1 MSLQIPIQKDIGEY
15 EEKIVGKLSFRTLVC
30 VAGGF
35 GSAILVLFFI
45 MPVGV
50 LFPLMTLRHFGA
62 AILVAALCHFWI
74 GIEVADAAFP
84 VMCASIPFWLAGFWR
99 PFGMRAEKFAPLLAN
114 HHLKDQRLLYACP
127 AAPFLEKPEAGK
139 PTRRARRAAKRKGA
153 EGHEPS
159 RQEDI

>member
-35 GSAILVLFFI
+35 GSAILV
-45 MPVGV
+45 
-50 LFPLMTLRHFGA
+50 A
-62 AILVAALCHFWI
+62 AICHFWI

-99 PFGMRAEKFAPLLAN
+99 PFGMRAEKVAPLLFS
-114 HHLKDQRLLYACP
+114 HHMKDQRLLYESL
-127 AAPFLEKPEAGK
+127 APKHLTLIERGAPS
-139 PTRRARRAAKRKGA
+139 RRAKRMSRRKGA
-153 EGHEPS
+153 EANEPT
-159 RQEDI
+159 REYEEVKERDARGQEEAKG

>member
-35 GSAILVLFFI
+35 GSAILV
-45 MPVGV
+45 
-50 LFPLMTLRHFGA
+50 A
-62 AILVAALCHFWI
+62 AICHFWI

-99 PFGMRAEKFAPLLAN
+99 PFGMCAEKFAPLLFS
-114 HHLKDQRLLYACP
+114 HHMKDQRLLYESP
-127 AAPFLEKPEAGK
+127 AAKHLARGAPS
-139 PTRRARRAAKRKGA
+139 RRAKRMSKRKGVEA
-153 EGHEPS
+153 NEPTREREEIKES
-159 RQEDI
+159 DERGQEEAKG

>member
-35 GSAILVLFFI
+35 GSAILV
-45 MPVGV
+45 
-50 LFPLMTLRHFGA
+50 A
-62 AILVAALCHFWI
+62 AICHFWI

-99 PFGMRAEKFAPLLAN
+99 PFGMRAEKFAPLLFS
-114 HHLKDQRLLYACP
+114 HHLKDQRLLYESP
-127 AAPFLEKPEAGK
+127 APKHLAHIKRGAPS
-139 PTRRARRAAKRKGA
+139 RRAKRMSKRKGA
-153 EGHEPS
+153 EANEPT
-159 RQEDI
+159 REYKEAKERDERGQEEAQE

>member
-35 GSAILVLFFI
+35 GSAILV
-45 MPVGV
+45 
-50 LFPLMTLRHFGA
+50 A
-62 AILVAALCHFWI
+62 AICHFWI

-99 PFGMRAEKFAPLLAN
+99 PFGMRAEKFAPLLFS
-114 HHLKDQRLLYACP
+114 HHLKDQRLLYESP
-127 AAPFLEKPEAGK
+127 APKHLARIERGTP
-139 PTRRARRAAKRKGA
+139 RRKAKRMSKRKGA
-153 EGHEPS
+153 EANEPT
-159 RQEDI
+159 REYEEVKEKDERGQEEAHG

>member
-35 GSAILVLFFI
+35 G
-45 MPVGV
+45 
-50 LFPLMTLRHFGA
+50 A
-62 AILVAALCHFWI
+62 AILVAAICHFWI

-99 PFGMRAEKFAPLLAN
+99 PFGMRAERFAPLLFS
-114 HHLKDQRLLYACP
+114 HHMKDQRLLYESP
-127 AAPFLEKPEAGK
+127 APKHLARIGHGTPS
-139 PTRRARRAAKRKGA
+139 RRAKRMSKRKGA
-153 EGHEPS
+153 EANEPT
-159 RQEDI
+159 REYEEIQERDESGQEEAQG

>member
-35 GSAILVLFFI
+35 GSAILV
-45 MPVGV
+45 
-50 LFPLMTLRHFGA
+50 A
-62 AILVAALCHFWI
+62 AICHFWI

-99 PFGMRAEKFAPLLAN
+99 PFGMRAEKFAPLLFS
-114 HHLKDQRLLYACP
+114 HHMKDQRLLYENL
-127 AAPFLEKPEAGK
+127 APKHLTLIERGAPS
-139 PTRRARRAAKRKGA
+139 RRAKRMSRRKGA
-153 EGHEPS
+153 EANEPT
-159 RQEDI
+159 REYEEVKERDARGQEEAKG

>member
-35 GSAILVLFFI
+35 GSAILV
-45 MPVGV
+45 
-50 LFPLMTLRHFGA
+50 T
-62 AILVAALCHFWI
+62 AICHFWI

-99 PFGMRAEKFAPLLAN
+99 PFGMRAEKFAPLLFS
-114 HHLKDQRLLYACP
+114 HHMKDQRLLYESL
-127 AAPFLEKPEAGK
+127 APKHLTLIERGAPS
-139 PTRRARRAAKRKGA
+139 RRAKRMSRRKGA
-153 EGHEPS
+153 EANEPT
-159 RQEDI
+159 REYEEVKERDARGQEEAKG

>member
-35 GSAILVLFFI
+35 GSAILV
-45 MPVGV
+45 
-50 LFPLMTLRHFGA
+50 A
-62 AILVAALCHFWI
+62 AICHFWI

-99 PFGMRAEKFAPLLAN
+99 PFGMRAEKFAPLLFS
-114 HHLKDQRLLYACP
+114 HHFKDQRLLYESP
-127 AAPFLEKPEAGK
+127 AQKHLSRIERGTPNRKAK
-139 PTRRARRAAKRKGA
+139 RMSKRKGA
-153 EGHEPS
+153 EANEPT
-159 RQEDI
+159 REYEEIKEKDERGQEEAHG

>member
-35 GSAILVLFFI
+35 GSAILV
-45 MPVGV
+45 
-50 LFPLMTLRHFGA
+50 A
-62 AILVAALCHFWI
+62 AICHFWI

-99 PFGMRAEKFAPLLAN
+99 PFGMRAEKFAPLLFS
-114 HHLKDQRLLYACP
+114 HHMKDQRLLYESP
-127 AAPFLEKPEAGK
+127 APKHLTLIERGASS
-139 PTRRARRAAKRKGA
+139 RRAKRISRSKGA
-153 EGHEPS
+153 EANEPT
-159 RQEDI
+159 REYEEIKEKNERGQEEAQG

>member
-35 GSAILVLFFI
+35 GSAILV
-45 MPVGV
+45 
-50 LFPLMTLRHFGA
+50 A
-62 AILVAALCHFWI
+62 AICHFWI

-99 PFGMRAEKFAPLLAN
+99 PFGMRAEKFAPLLFS
-114 HHLKDQRLLYACP
+114 HHMKDQRLLYESL
-127 AAPFLEKPEAGK
+127 APKHLTLIERGAPS
-139 PTRRARRAAKRKGA
+139 RRAKRMPRRKGA
-153 EGHEPS
+153 EANEPT
-159 RQEDI
+159 REYEEVKERDARGQEEAKG

>member
-35 GSAILVLFFI
+35 GSAILV
-45 MPVGV
+45 
-50 LFPLMTLRHFGA
+50 A
-62 AILVAALCHFWI
+62 AICHFWI

-99 PFGMRAEKFAPLLAN
+99 PFGMRAEKFAPLLFS
-114 HHLKDQRLLYACP
+114 HHLKDQRLLYESPAPKHLACIKRG
-127 AAPFLEKPEAGK
+127 APS
-139 PTRRARRAAKRKGA
+139 RRAKRMSKRKGA
-153 EGHEPS
+153 EANEPT
-159 RQEDI
+159 REYKEAKERDERGQEEAQE

>member
-35 GSAILVLFFI
+35 GSAILV
-45 MPVGV
+45 
-50 LFPLMTLRHFGA
+50 A
-62 AILVAALCHFWI
+62 AICHFWI

-99 PFGMRAEKFAPLLAN
+99 PFGMRAEKFAPLLIN
-114 HHLKDQRLLYACP
+114 HHLKDQRLLYESL
-127 AAPFLEKPEAGK
+127 APKHLTLIERGAPS
-139 PTRRARRAAKRKGA
+139 RRAKRMSRRKGA
-153 EGHEPS
+153 EANEPT
-159 RQEDI
+159 REYEEVKERDARGQEEAKG

>member
-35 GSAILVLFFI
+35 GSAILV
-45 MPVGV
+45 
-50 LFPLMTLRHFGA
+50 A
-62 AILVAALCHFWI
+62 AICHFWI

-99 PFGMRAEKFAPLLAN
+99 PFGMRAEKFAPLLFS
-114 HHLKDQRLLYACP
+114 HHLKDQRLLYESP
-127 AAPFLEKPEAGK
+127 APTHLARIKRGAPS
-139 PTRRARRAAKRKGA
+139 RRAKRMSKRKGA
-153 EGHEPS
+153 EANEPT
-159 RQEDI
+159 REYKEAKERDERGQEEAQE

>member
-35 GSAILVLFFI
+35 GSAILV
-45 MPVGV
+45 
-50 LFPLMTLRHFGA
+50 A
-62 AILVAALCHFWI
+62 AICHFWI

-99 PFGMRAEKFAPLLAN
+99 PFGMRAEKFAPLLFS
-114 HHLKDQRLLYACP
+114 HHMKDQRLLYESL
-127 AAPFLEKPEAGK
+127 APKHLTLIERGAPS
-139 PTRRARRAAKRKGA
+139 RRAKRMSRRKGA
-153 EGHEPS
+153 EANEPT
-159 RQEDI
+159 REYKEAKERDERGQEEAQE

>member
-35 GSAILVLFFI
+35 GSAILV
-45 MPVGV
+45 
-50 LFPLMTLRHFGA
+50 A
-62 AILVAALCHFWI
+62 AICHFWI

-99 PFGMRAEKFAPLLAN
+99 PFGMRAEKFAPLLFS
-114 HHLKDQRLLYACP
+114 HHMKDQRLLYESL
-127 AAPFLEKPEAGK
+127 APKHLTLIERGAPSRRAKRMSRRKGTEANE
-139 PTRRARRAAKRKGA
+139 PTREYEEVKERDARGQEEAKG
-153 EGHEPS
+153 
-159 RQEDI
+159 

>member
-35 GSAILVLFFI
+35 GSAILV
-45 MPVGV
+45 
-50 LFPLMTLRHFGA
+50 A
-62 AILVAALCHFWI
+62 AICHFWI

-99 PFGMRAEKFAPLLAN
+99 PFGMRAEKFAPLLFS
-114 HHLKDQRLLYACP
+114 HHKKDQRLLYESL
-127 AAPFLEKPEAGK
+127 APKHLTLIERGAPS
-139 PTRRARRAAKRKGA
+139 RRAKRMSRRKGA
-153 EGHEPS
+153 EANEPT
-159 RQEDI
+159 REYEEVKERDARGQEEAKG

>member
-35 GSAILVLFFI
+35 GSAILV
-45 MPVGV
+45 
-50 LFPLMTLRHFGA
+50 A
-62 AILVAALCHFWI
+62 AICHFLI

-99 PFGMRAEKFAPLLAN
+99 PFGMRAEKFAPLLIN
-114 HHLKDQRLLYACP
+114 HHLKNQRLLYESPTDKALP
-127 AAPFLEKPEAGK
+127 RIEAGR
-139 PTRRARRAAKRKGA
+139 PTRRAKRMSKRKGA
-153 EGHEPS
+153 EANEPT
-159 RQEDI
+159 REYEEIKEKDERGQEEAHG

>member
-35 GSAILVLFFI
+35 GSAILV
-45 MPVGV
+45 
-50 LFPLMTLRHFGA
+50 A
-62 AILVAALCHFWI
+62 AICHFLI

-99 PFGMRAEKFAPLLAN
+99 PFGMRAEKFAPLLIN
-114 HHLKDQRLLYACP
+114 HHLKNQRLLYESP
-127 AAPFLEKPEAGK
+127 ADKALPRIEAGR
-139 PTRRARRAAKRKGA
+139 PTRRAKRMSKRKGA
-153 EGHEPS
+153 EANEPT
-159 RQEDI
+159 REYEEIKEKDERGQEEAHG

>member
-35 GSAILVLFFI
+35 GSAI
-45 MPVGV
+45 
-50 LFPLMTLRHFGA
+50 A
-62 AILVAALCHFWI
+62 VAAACHFLL
-74 GIEVADAAFP
+74 GIEVSNAALP

-114 HHLKDQRLLYACP
+114 HLLKEQKLLYSSP
-127 AAPFLEKPEAGK
+127 IAPGLTGPERGK
-139 PTRRARRAAKRKGA
+139 PKRRAKRLAKRKGA
-153 EGHEPS
+153 EAHEPS
-159 RQEDI
+159 KEQQG

>member
-35 GSAILVLFFI
+35 GSAILV
-45 MPVGV
+45 
-50 LFPLMTLRHFGA
+50 A
-62 AILVAALCHFWI
+62 AICHFWI

-99 PFGMRAEKFAPLLAN
+99 PFGMRAEKFAPLLFS
-114 HHLKDQRLLYACP
+114 HHLKDQRLLYTSP
-127 AAPFLEKPEAGK
+127 ADKSLPRIEAGK
-139 PTRRARRAAKRKGA
+139 ATRRAKRTARRKGA
-153 EGHEPS
+153 EANEPTREYEQS
-159 RQEDI
+159 KGREIGRQGEAQE